1 MKNGDA
7 IERLLVK
14 KNLTLETA
22 IEICRAEEAAKRYRG
37 EITGDDSAKAAAVCQ
52 YRRQKQQATT
62 KAKPHE
68 KMKGQESKFNCF
80 FCTRDHGPKDRCPAR
95 ETTCAACGQK
105 GHWARS
111 RQYKGAIISQ
121 SGRKKRLRWA
131 A

>member
-1 MKNGDA
+1 MKDGDV

-37 EITGDDSAKAAAVCQ
+37 EITGDDSAKAAAVSQ

-62 KAKPHE
+62 KAKRHE
-68 KMKGQESKFNCF
+68 KGKGQESKFNCF

-95 ETTCAACGQK
+95 ETTWAACGQK
-105 GHWARS
+105 GHWAKS
-111 RQYKGAIISQ
+111 RQCKGAKYKSKW
-121 SGRKKRLRWA
+121 KKKETQMA